1 MQTSFATA
9 LMEVLNLQS
18 SEKVFREIV
27 GRILK
32 EIANYL
38 QFQQDLMENTSKEL
52 YFLVKLQ
59 VSSIHIKCFRD
70 KFRTPLNICDS
81 TFSENK

>member
-38 QFQQDLMENTSKEL
+38 QFQ
-52 YFLVKLQ
+52 
-59 VSSIHIKCFRD
+59 
-70 KFRTPLNICDS
+70 
-81 TFSENK
+81 